1 MDTVSAG
8 LGLLLLSLS
17 LPMGAKSQ
25 QIIFLNKNRRCK
37 NEMKICEGYSEW
49 RGRGEEQAMLK
60 GLAKLRRLKRS
71 PEQTNC
77 RVCM

>member
-1 MDTVSAG
+1 MDMVSAG
-8 LGLLLLSLS
+8 LGLLSLS

-37 NEMKICEGYSEW
+37 NEMKICKKESGG
-49 RGRGEEQAMLK
+49 RGRGERQAILD
-60 GLAKLRRLKRS
+60 GLPKLSRLKRP

-77 RVCM
+77 RMCM